1 VKAAQLDVEMLRS
14 GCSSQ
19 GIFVK
24 LPFLTSIWV
33 GGSHEK
39 FASSGGALSD
49 FAALSVTILT
59 NCMALI
65 LSQGKI
71 RGQNVLGQKRFG
83 ERTRE
88 VGLVKLM

>member
-1 VKAAQLDVEMLRS
+1 M
-14 GCSSQ
+14 
-19 GIFVK
+19 K

-39 FASSGGALSD
+39 FASSGSALSD
-49 FAALSVTILT
+49 FAALSVTVLT
-59 NCMALI
+59 NCMALM

-71 RGQNVLGQKRFG
+71 GGHDVLGQKRVG

-88 VGLVKLM
+88 VGLA

>member
-1 VKAAQLDVEMLRS
+1 
-14 GCSSQ
+14 
-19 GIFVK
+19 VK

-39 FASSGGALSD
+39 FASSGSALSD
-49 FAALSVTILT
+49 FAALSVTVLT
-59 NCMALI
+59 NCM

-71 RGQNVLGQKRFG
+71 GGHDVLGQKRVG

-88 VGLVKLM
+88 VGLA